1 MAYHYFISVKGAKQ
15 GEFKGENGKKP
26 GVIPIL
32 GFSSGVTS
40 PRDVATGQ
48 ASGRRQHRPITII
61 KEWGEV
67 SVQFFQALVTNE
79 VLSPV
84 DIRAVRTDASGKEQV
99 YMEIHLTDVAVSGI
113 QIDPVVETHDHAS
126 LPSDAENERIEL
138 TFRKIEIEN
147 KVSRTAAS
155 DDWEARV

>member
-1 MAYHYFISVKGAKQ
+1 MANHYFVSAKGAKQ
-15 GEFKGENGKKP
+15 GDFKGENGKKP

-32 GFSSGVTS
+32 GFSYGVTS
-40 PRDVATGQ
+40 PRDAATGQ
-48 ASGRRQHRPITII
+48 ASGRRQHKPITIL

-79 VLSPV
+79 VLTPV
-84 DIRAVRTDASGKEQV
+84 DIREVRTDSTGKEQV
-99 YMEIHLTDVAVSGI
+99 YMEIHLTDVVVSSI
-113 QIDPVVETHDHAS
+113 QIDPTVETHDHS
-126 LPSDAENERIEL
+126 SVQPGDEVERIEL

-147 KVSRTAAS
+147 KVSKTAAT

>member
-32 GFSSGVTS
+32 GFSAGVTS

-48 ASGRRQHRPITII
+48 ASGRRQHKPITII

-84 DIRAVRTDASGKEQV
+84 DIRAVRTDPSGKEQV

-113 QIDPVVETHDHAS
+113 QIDPQETQHLAS
-126 LPSDAENERIEL
+126 LQTDVEVERIEL

-147 KVSRTAAS
+147 KVSKTTAS
-155 DDWEARV
+155 DDWEARA